1 MFLVNILGQISVLSN
16 LSIFICTVQFRIL
29 GLVRYY
35 YYYYNFFWKT
45 LILLFGVDAFNWSKS
60 DSKAFYIV
68 NIVVNID
75 NNKCFNK

>member
-1 MFLVNILGQISVLSN
+1 MFLVNILGLISVLSN

-29 GLVRYY
+29 GLVR
-35 YYYYNFFWKT
+35 FFFFFFFFLKT
-45 LILLFGVDAFNWSKS
+45 LILLFGVDALNWSKS